1 MKTNKE
7 LAEKIENLKEK
18 RKDMGQYRVSCANLG
33 RGVTDSILKD
43 MEKID
48 DEIRI
53 LQGLMEK

>member
-18 RKDMGQYRVSCANLG
+18 RKGMGQYRVSCANLG